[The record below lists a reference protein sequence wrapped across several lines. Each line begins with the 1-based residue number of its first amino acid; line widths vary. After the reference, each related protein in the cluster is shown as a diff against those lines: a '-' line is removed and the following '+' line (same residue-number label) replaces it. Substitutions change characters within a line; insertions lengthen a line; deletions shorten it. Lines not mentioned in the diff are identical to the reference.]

1 MRLFEELD
9 EETFTIF
16 AAKNYYNP
24 VCIDADEFHEDLKR
38 FKYIRRLLNRYLD
51 TGKLSERLLLN
62 HMIVVFNVFDIGP
75 GLKMLEYRLDDKHMA
90 VVKPFLIF
98 LKIIPNDKY
107 THIGMDEKVVDALRK
122 I

>member
-1 MRLFEELD
+1 MRLFEELN

-16 AAKNYYNP
+16 AARNYYNP

-62 HMIVVFNVFDIGP
+62 HIIVVFNVFDIGP
-75 GLKMLEYRLDDKHMA
+75 GLKMLEYRLDEKHWP

-98 LKIIPNDKY
+98 LKIIPNDKF
-107 THIGMDEKVVDALRK
+107 THIPMDDTVVNALRK

>member
-62 HMIVVFNVFDIGP
+62 HMIVVFNVVDIGP
-75 GLKMLEYRLDDKHMA
+75 GLKMLEYSLDDKHMA